1 MITTAKGQ
9 EKGKVSSKLICEMR
23 FYIVADCDRGSLMAQ
38 LVKNSP
44 PTCSSPGSG
53 RSPEGEHGN
62 PLQYLAD
69 RIPWT
74 KAPGG
79 LQSMGSQSRAR
90 PKQLSTHT
98 QPVTSYCNASVC
110 VCVCVS
116 LKSLKPKRFTQNR
129 SNY

>member
-79 LQSMGSQSRAR
+79 LQSMGSESGTTEATEH
-90 PKQLSTHT
+90 THT
-98 QPVTSYCNASVC
+98 ACDK
-110 VCVCVS
+110 
-116 LKSLKPKRFTQNR
+116 LL
-129 SNY
+129 